1 MTRTLARHAGA
12 ALTLVGGAV
21 HLQQWWRVFRDLD
34 IGPLFVANAVI
45 SIVVATLLLGR
56 DDRQT
61 PWAGIVLAVGSLI
74 ALLMSRNMGL
84 FGFEATGLEAPE
96 ILAIVVE
103 AGAAITLTI
112 ASLAGRVTSINAAP
126 SPSP

>member
-1 MTRTLARHAGA
+1 MTRTLARNVGA

-34 IGPLFVANAVI
+34 IGPLFVANTVI
-45 SIVVATLLLGR
+45 SIVVATLLVGR

-61 PWAGIVLAVGSLI
+61 PWAGIVLAIGSLI
-74 ALLMSRNMGL
+74 ALLMSRTMGL

-103 AGAAITLTI
+103 AGAGIALTI
-112 ASLAGRVTSINAAP
+112 ALLAGRISSISAAAAP
-126 SPSP
+126 ST